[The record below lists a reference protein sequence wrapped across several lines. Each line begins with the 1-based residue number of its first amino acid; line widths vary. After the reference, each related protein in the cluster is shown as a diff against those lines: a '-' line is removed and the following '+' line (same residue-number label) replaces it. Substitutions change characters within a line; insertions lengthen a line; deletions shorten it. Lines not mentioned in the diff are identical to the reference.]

1 MPYFYFPFDYT
12 FIIIIPALIF
22 AIYAQIKVKSTFSKY
37 SRANTRGITGAAAAQ
52 QVLQQNGVQDV
63 RIEMTQGKLTDHF
76 DPKVKVIRL
85 SPEVYNGATIAA
97 VGVACHEAG
106 HACQYHENYVPIKL
120 RTVIIPVTNIG
131 SMLGIPLALI
141 GFIFNYGILID
152 IGLILYAT
160 VALFQLVTLPVE
172 FNASKRAL
180 TAIETGHVLSD
191 DEYRGAKKVLMAAA
205 MTYVAA
211 LLSSLAQL
219 LRLFILFSG
228 RRNR

>member
-1 MPYFYFPFDYT
+1 MPFYLFDYT

-22 AIYAQIKVKSTFSKY
+22 AIYAQIKVKTTFSKY
-37 SRANTRGITGAAAAQ
+37 SKANTRGITGSAAAL
-52 QVLQQNGVQDV
+52 QVLQRNGISDV
-63 RIEMTQGKLTDHF
+63 RVEMTQGRLSDHF
-76 DPKVKVIRL
+76 DPKAKVIRL

-106 HACQYHENYVPIKL
+106 HACQYHDSYVPMKI
-120 RTVIIPVTNIG
+120 RSAIIPLTNIG

-141 GFIFNYGILID
+141 GYIFSYGILMD
-152 IGLILYAT
+152 IGLILYAV

-172 FNASKRAL
+172 FNASRRAL
-180 TAIETGHVLSD
+180 NTIEESHMLV
-191 DEYRGAKKVLMAAA
+191 DEEYVGAKKVLISAA

-219 LRLFILFSG
+219 LRLLLLFNG
-228 RRNR
+228 RRR